1 MLWCSFCVGV
11 FRESFLVGV
20 EKESRK
26 SAVGGRSKK
35 YYYLDTQTDDVT
47 LSRFF
52 ETRDKKNIYISLF
65 QTKNQKKN
73 QNSPPPPFFFVSV
86 ENTTTNTPKRVVDTP
101 HDTHTHT
108 HRERER
114 ELFLLG

>member
-35 YYYLDTQTDDVT
+35 YYFLDTQTDVT

-52 ETRDKKNIYISLF
+52 GDERQKKIYISLF